1 VESSLF
7 VCSSDPSFIPFS
19 TPQTLLV
26 DGYISQTFRS
36 RAAEQYFLK
45 LLESTSI
52 PPLAT
57 LPSPGGG
64 CFFFVYPVPPHIAA
78 RFPRPPGRCLL
89 DRGIIIRGTVVPQKM
104 WFPQSAIGVRQYVE
118 RAELQMPVFF
128 EGRDRGLGLSL
139 EASVNSRR
147 HVLRDANDPA
157 PLGPRTTTHI
167 RIAVSMVGLW
177 SLPEFE
183 FVDHQHQ
190 WPGYKTFKRQI
201 PIRDETSKRKPI
213 TMAKFVGQVGRTVDK
228 FLQVRLR
235 TLSCNVVL
243 RFTFQACE
251 LDSECADDPGKLW
264 RIGPA
269 GIQRSNIVIIG
280 AVHISAGSWMA
291 IMQLN
296 RYIF

>member
-1 VESSLF
+1 MDGAE
-7 VCSSDPSFIPFS
+7 
-19 TPQTLLV
+19 TLLV

-167 RIAVSMVGLW
+167 RIA
-177 SLPEFE
+177 
-183 FVDHQHQ
+183 
-190 WPGYKTFKRQI
+190 WPGYKIFKRQI

-228 FLQVRLR
+228 FL
-235 TLSCNVVL
+235 
-243 RFTFQACE
+243 QACE